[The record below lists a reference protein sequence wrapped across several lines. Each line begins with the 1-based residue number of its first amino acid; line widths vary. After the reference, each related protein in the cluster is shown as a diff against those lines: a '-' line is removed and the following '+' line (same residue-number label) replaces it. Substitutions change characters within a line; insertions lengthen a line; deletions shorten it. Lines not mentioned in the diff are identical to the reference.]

1 VPTLLIQDIQVNYQA
16 IGRGPLVLCLHGW
29 ASSLR
34 MWQRT
39 SKQLASRYKVISL
52 DLPGFGDSS
61 LPGPG
66 FDFTA
71 ENYAAVVSAF
81 LAQVASA
88 PAVML
93 GHSMGGLIA
102 IYAALHHPDQVS
114 GLVLSNPVI
123 TGNIGPGLSAFLRS
137 RMGQRVLRLSEHS
150 RLLAPLGQRAIRA
163 DPRFFRGPAL
173 QRTIT
178 DLARSAPEA
187 LSGCLRTI
195 LEGDVSSRLA
205 DIEMPTLVI
214 TGAHDRTIPVADA
227 RLAAQRIRGAHLS
240 IVPRASHLPMDE
252 QPILFDRLVESYL
265 TRYAPRTKLGAA
277 A

>member
-1 VPTLLIQDIQVNYQA
+1 MPTILIQDIQVNYQA

-34 MWQRT
+34 MWQRI
-39 SKQLASRYKVISL
+39 SKQLASHYRVISL

-66 FDFTA
+66 FDFAA

-81 LAQVASA
+81 LAQAASA
-88 PAVML
+88 PAVTL

-102 IYAALHHPDQVS
+102 IHLAQRHPDQVS

-137 RMGQRVLRLSEHS
+137 RMGQRILQLSQHS
-150 RLLAPLGQRAIRA
+150 RLLAPLGQRAFLA

-187 LSGCLRTI
+187 LSGCLRAI
-195 LEGDVSSRLA
+195 LESDVSGCLA
-205 DIEMPTLVI
+205 ELAMPALII

-227 RLAAQRIRGAHLS
+227 RLAAQRIPGAHLA

-252 QPILFDRLVESYL
+252 QPVLFDRLVEGYL
-265 TRYAPRTKLGAA
+265 TRYVPRPKTSAA